1 MRDAYATRRTST
13 TFVHLCT
20 GTWKGAGCQ
29 YRPRA
34 LGLRRGAA
42 AVGDE
47 LKSTV
52 GLRRVVAVVV
62 SGSSIVDNVF
72 VVFLCFPIRRCSS
85 Q

>member
-1 MRDAYATRRTST
+1 MSEG
-13 TFVHLCT
+13 TFVPILENLGV
-20 GTWKGAGCQ
+20 GTWQGAGCQ

-42 AVGDE
+42 GD
-47 LKSTV
+47 
-52 GLRRVVAVVV
+52 VVLLLAVV

-72 VVFLCFPIRRCSS
+72 VVFYCFPIRRCSS